1 LLAPEKRV
9 RCRGSK
15 QRGAP
20 EHWVANISR
29 LRSLV
34 PQWKSKPL
42 SVALSECVD
51 AWQNSYH
58 VV

>member
-1 LLAPEKRV
+1 
-9 RCRGSK
+9 
-15 QRGAP
+15 
-20 EHWVANISR
+20 
-29 LRSLV
+29 LV
-34 PQWKSKPL
+34 PQWKSKAL